1 MAHCSQR
8 PLIVSQDRIAEIES
22 KLNMKYYQ
30 TTRYENDY
38 TAFDPDVRFRS
49 LDFTTENVGGY
60 YIRLYRRPLHISTH
74 AAVEFALVCFGDGYD
89 EFRPSAVF
97 YDDIC
102 EPASVDE
109 LEDFLFR
116 GI

>member
-1 MAHCSQR
+1 MAHCSQE
-8 PLIVSQDRIAEIES
+8 PIILQDIITDIES

-30 TTRYENDY
+30 TIRYEDDR
-38 TAFDPDVRFRS
+38 ASFDPDFRFRS
-49 LDFTTENVGGY
+49 LDFTVKQISGY
-60 YIRLYRRPLHISTH
+60 YTRLYRRPLHISIH
-74 AAVEFALVCFGDGYD
+74 ATEEFALVCFSEGYD
-89 EFRPSAVF
+89 EFRSSAVF
-97 YDDIC
+97 YDDVC

>member
-8 PLIVSQDRIAEIES
+8 PIICQDFIADIES

-30 TTRYENDY
+30 TIRYENDW
-38 TAFDPDVRFRS
+38 ASLDPDVRFGS
-49 LDFTTENVGGY
+49 LNFTTEIVEGY
-60 YIRLYRRPLHISTH
+60 YTRLYRQPLHIST
-74 AAVEFALVCFGDGYD
+74 AAVEFALVCFSDGYD

-97 YDDIC
+97 YDDVC
-102 EPASVDE
+102 EPASADE

>member
-8 PLIVSQDRIAEIES
+8 PILHQDFIADIES

-30 TTRYENDY
+30 TIRYENDY
-38 TAFDPDVRFRS
+38 AAFDPDVRFRS
-49 LDFTTENVGGY
+49 LNFTTEVVRGY
-60 YIRLYRRPLHISTH
+60 YIRLYRQPLYVSTH
-74 AAVEFALVCFGDGYD
+74 AAEKFALVTFCEGYD
-89 EFRPSAVF
+89 EFRSSAVF

>member
-8 PLIVSQDRIAEIES
+8 PIMHPDGIADIES
-22 KLNMKYYQ
+22 KLDMKYYQ
-30 TTRYENDY
+30 TIRYENDR
-38 TAFDPDVRFRS
+38 ASFDPDFRFRS
-49 LDFTTENVGGY
+49 LDFTVEYIGGY
-60 YIRLYRRPLHISTH
+60 YIRLYRQPLYVS
-74 AAVEFALVCFGDGYD
+74 AAAEKFALVDFSEGYD
-89 EFRPSAVF
+89 EFRSSEVF